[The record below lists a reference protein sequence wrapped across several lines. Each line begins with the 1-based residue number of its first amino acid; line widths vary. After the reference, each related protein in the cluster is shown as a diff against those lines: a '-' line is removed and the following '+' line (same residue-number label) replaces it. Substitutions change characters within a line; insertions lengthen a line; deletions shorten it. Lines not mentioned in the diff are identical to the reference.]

1 MRVAALIA
9 HQASPL
15 ERGFWKDYLITM
27 RPYLLFVS
35 GITGIAG
42 LSLASRVTLPT
53 FLVLGVV
60 FFFAYGLGQALT
72 DCFQMDTDSLSA
84 PERPLVRGTIIREDV
99 IEVSLGGLLVSAVVV
114 VAFNPLNLAVAAM
127 TIFGLLTY
135 TWFKRRWWGG
145 PWYNAW
151 IVSLV
156 VLLGYFAGAGAAGG
170 SLTVGAPLLGTMFV
184 AFAAYANFVLAGY
197 YKDVGADRVTG
208 YLTLPV
214 LFGRRVSA
222 FVSDGIA
229 VGALIGAGVTVLA
242 GGWNSALWPA
252 APFLVGGMAFSALA
266 QLRLHRVQSDKAAYR
281 AIEPVVHSYILVLAG
296 LAAAHQ
302 AHWTPF
308 LVAFYAAFVWTMKRR
323 PIKAQI

>member
-1 MRVAALIA
+1 MRAVALIA
-9 HQASPL
+9 HQARPL
-15 ERGFWKDYLITM
+15 ERGFWQDYLTTM

-42 LSLASRVTLPT
+42 LSLAPSVTLPA

-72 DCFQMDTDSLSA
+72 DCFQMDTDRLSA
-84 PERPLVRGTIIREDV
+84 PERPLVRGAIMREDV

-114 VAFNPLNLAVAAM
+114 VAFNPLNVVVAGL

-156 VLLGYFAGAGAAGG
+156 VLLGYFGGAGAAGE
-170 SLTVGAPLLGTMFV
+170 SLTFDAALLGTMFV
-184 AFAAYANFVLAGY
+184 AFAAYANFVLTGY
-197 YKDVGADRVTG
+197 YKDIEADRVTG

-214 LFGRRVSA
+214 LFGRRLSA

-229 VGALIGAGVTVLA
+229 IAAIVGAGVTLLSA
-242 GGWNSALWPA
+242 GWHADLWPA
-252 APFLVGGMAFSALA
+252 VLFLVAGAAFSISA
-266 QLRLHRVQSDKAAYR
+266 QLRLHGVRSDKAAHR

-308 LVAFYAAFVWTMKRR
+308 LVVFYAAFVWTMKRR